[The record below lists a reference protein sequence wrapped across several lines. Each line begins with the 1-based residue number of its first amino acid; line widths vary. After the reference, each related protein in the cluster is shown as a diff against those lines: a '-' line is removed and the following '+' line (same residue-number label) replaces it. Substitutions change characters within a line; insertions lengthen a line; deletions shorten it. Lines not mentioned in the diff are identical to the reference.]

1 MRFMSARFPVALR
14 SRGFTRQAL
23 TVVRRAEKD
32 RSDMGGSRPASLSTS
47 EAGTTPAL
55 LGDTS
60 FGKYTLIAKI
70 GHGGMAEVFLAAVRG
85 PAGFTKLCVLKR
97 LHPHLEEEDA
107 LVGMFLDEARL
118 AARLNHPNVVQT
130 YEVGD
135 VEGLHFLTMEYL
147 EGQSLARV
155 LRHLRRLDQPLPL
168 GVGTRMFVELLDGL
182 HYAHTLKD
190 FDGTPLNVVHRDI
203 SPGNVYVT
211 YDGQVKLLDFGIA
224 RAGTQL
230 VETRAGQ
237 VKGKFAYIAPEQA
250 STDGKHDQRA
260 DIWSLGV
267 VMWEAFAGKR
277 LFKGDSE
284 VATLHN
290 ALTSEILTLDTEID
304 VPNELARIVDRALQ
318 RDPDARYPSA
328 RAMKEDLEQ
337 FMHSEGLRAGRND
350 VGTFVTELFERER
363 DDQRRVLS
371 AYMRGESPGISMTPI
386 SISGGTGS
394 GVSSRSS
401 LPTSASVI
409 VTTDAGDKKK
419 QMLIVGLLLLLA
431 AGIGAFFALSGGSEE
446 PVADAGTVGAS
457 TNGVGTAGTANAGT
471 SSGTG
476 TTDPSTATNGAGA
489 TNTGTT
495 GTTGTENV
503 GANVP
508 TLPEPVTSMAE
519 PSMAEPS
526 MAEPSRVEPSRV
538 EVGTTSMSERPRNP
552 SAMRPRPTPVEATTP
567 PPRMEEPPPP
577 PAAEDGFLTL
587 DTIPW
592 SNVALGNRR
601 LGTTPLIRFRL
612 PPGEHN
618 LTLTNPEQGIRSTY
632 RVVVQPGQTTAR
644 RIAIQ

>member
-1 MRFMSARFPVALR
+1 
-14 SRGFTRQAL
+14 
-23 TVVRRAEKD
+23 
-32 RSDMGGSRPASLSTS
+32 MGGSRPASLSTS
-47 EAGTTPAL
+47 EVGTAPAM

-182 HYAHTLKD
+182 QYAHSLKD

-350 VGTFVTELFERER
+350 VGSFVTELFERER

-401 LPTSASVI
+401 VPTSASVI
-409 VTTDAGDKKK
+409 VTTDAGEKKK
-419 QMLIVGLLLLLA
+419 QMLVVGLLLLLA
-431 AGIGAFFALSGGSEE
+431 AGVGAFFALSGGSDD
-446 PVADAGTVGAS
+446 PVADAGTVGA
-457 TNGVGTAGTANAGT
+457 GTASGAGDPNAGT
-471 SSGTG
+471 NANGATTGTGTSTTGTGTG
-476 TTDPSTATNGAGA
+476 TTGTGTDTTGATGAG
-489 TNTGTT
+489 TTT
-495 GTTGTENV
+495 GTTGTGTDDM

-519 PSMAEPS
+519 PPTM
-526 MAEPSRVEPSRV
+526 VEAV
-538 EVGTTSMSERPRNP
+538 TTSAMSERPRNP
-552 SAMRPRPTPVEATTP
+552 SAMRPRNPTPVEATTP
-567 PPRMEEPPPP
+567 PRMEEEPPP

>member
-1 MRFMSARFPVALR
+1 M
-14 SRGFTRQAL
+14 
-23 TVVRRAEKD
+23 
-32 RSDMGGSRPASLSTS
+32 
-47 EAGTTPAL
+47 

-182 HYAHTLKD
+182 QYAHSLKD

-250 STDGKHDQRA
+250 SSDGKHDQRA

-371 AYMRGESPGISMTPI
+371 AYMRGESPGIAMTPI
-386 SISGGTGS
+386 SIGGGTGS

-401 LPTSASVI
+401 MPSAASVI
-409 VTTDAGDKKK
+409 VTTDGSSDKKK
-419 QMLIVGLLLLLA
+419 QMLVVGLLLLLA
-431 AGIGAFFALSGGSEE
+431 AGVGAFFALSGGSDD
-446 PVADAGTVGAS
+446 PVADAGTIGAA
-457 TNGVGTAGTANAGT
+457 NGAG
-471 SSGTG
+471 
-476 TTDPSTATNGAGA
+476 DPSVQGTNANGAGA
-489 TNTGTT
+489 GAGAVGTGTT
-495 GTTGTENV
+495 GTATGTV
-503 GANVP
+503 AGTTGTGTTGTGTTGTGTDTRANVP
-508 TLPEPVTSMAE
+508 PLPEPVTSMAE
-519 PSMAEPS
+519 PPAM
-526 MAEPSRVEPSRV
+526 VEAV
-538 EVGTTSMSERPRNP
+538 TTSAMSERPRN
-552 SAMRPRPTPVEATTP
+552 ATTMRPRNPTPVEATTP
-567 PPRMEEPPPP
+567 PRMEEAPPP

-632 RVVVQPGQTTAR
+632 RVVVEPGQTTAR

>member
-1 MRFMSARFPVALR
+1 M
-14 SRGFTRQAL
+14 
-23 TVVRRAEKD
+23 
-32 RSDMGGSRPASLSTS
+32 
-47 EAGTTPAL
+47 

-182 HYAHTLKD
+182 QYAHSLKD

-250 STDGKHDQRA
+250 SSDGKHDQRA

-350 VGTFVTELFERER
+350 VGSFVTELFERER

-401 LPTSASVI
+401 MPSAASAV
-409 VTTDAGDKKK
+409 VATDAGDKKK
-419 QMLIVGLLLLLA
+419 QMLVVLLLLLLA
-431 AGIGAFFALSGGSEE
+431 AGVGAFFALSGGADE
-446 PVADAGTVGAS
+446 PVADAGTVGA
-457 TNGVGTAGTANAGT
+457 GTASGAGDPNAQGTNANGAT
-471 SSGTG
+471 TG
-476 TTDPSTATNGAGA
+476 TTGSDTTGTG
-489 TNTGTT
+489 TGTT
-495 GTTGTENV
+495 GTGTTGANATGAGTTGTGTGAADGM

-519 PSMAEPS
+519 PPTM
-526 MAEPSRVEPSRV
+526 VEAV
-538 EVGTTSMSERPRNP
+538 TTSAMSERPRNP
-552 SAMRPRPTPVEATTP
+552 SAMRPRNPTPVEAT
-567 PPRMEEPPPP
+567 PPRMEEAPPP

-612 PPGEHN
+612 PAGEHN

>member
-1 MRFMSARFPVALR
+1 
-14 SRGFTRQAL
+14 
-23 TVVRRAEKD
+23 
-32 RSDMGGSRPASLSTS
+32 MGGSRPASLSTS
-47 EAGTTPAL
+47 EAGSAPAL

-182 HYAHTLKD
+182 QYAHALKD

-211 YDGQVKLLDFGIA
+211 YDGQIKLLDFGIA

-250 STDGKHDQRA
+250 SSEGTHDQRA

-290 ALTSEILTLDTEID
+290 ALTSQILTLDTEID
-304 VPNELARIVDRALQ
+304 VPDELARIVDRALQ
-318 RDPDARYPSA
+318 RDPDARYSTA
-328 RAMKEDLEQ
+328 RAMKEDLEA

-350 VGTFVTELFERER
+350 VGSFVTELFERER

-371 AYMRGESPGISMTPI
+371 AYMRGESPGIAMTPI
-386 SISGGTGS
+386 SMSGGTGS
-394 GVSSRSS
+394 GLSSRS
-401 LPTSASVI
+401 PVTASASSVI
-409 VTTDAGDKKK
+409 VTADSGHKKK
-419 QMLIVGLLLLLA
+419 QMLFFGLLLLLA
-431 AGIGAFFALSGGSEE
+431 AGIGAFFALSGKSDLDANDLTAGNTGGPSIDPLAVGLAGSN
-446 PVADAGTVGAS
+446 VANVGA
-457 TNGVGTAGTANAGT
+457 GA
-471 SSGTG
+471 
-476 TTDPSTATNGAGA
+476 NGAG
-489 TNTGTT
+489 TNGNVVDP
-495 GTTGTENV
+495 NV
-503 GANVP
+503 GTMGATTLEP
-508 TLPEPVTSMAE
+508 TPPEPVTSMAE
-519 PSMAEPS
+519 PT
-526 MAEPSRVEPSRV
+526 VEPTV
-538 EVGTTSMSERPRNP
+538 EPVTTMEARRPRNP
-552 SAMRPRPTPVEATTP
+552 TAMRPRNPTPVEATTP
-567 PPRMEEPPPP
+567 PRMDEPPPP
-577 PAAEDGFLTL
+577 ATEDGFLTL

-612 PPGEHN
+612 PSGEHN

>member
-1 MRFMSARFPVALR
+1 
-14 SRGFTRQAL
+14 
-23 TVVRRAEKD
+23 
-32 RSDMGGSRPASLSTS
+32 MGGSRPASLSTS
-47 EAGTTPAL
+47 EVGTAPAM

-182 HYAHTLKD
+182 QYAHSLKD

-350 VGTFVTELFERER
+350 VGSFVTELFERER

-401 LPTSASVI
+401 MPSAASAV
-409 VTTDAGDKKK
+409 VATDGSRDKKK
-419 QMLIVGLLLLLA
+419 QMLVVGLLLLLA
-431 AGIGAFFALSGGSEE
+431 AGVGAFFALSGGADD
-446 PVADAGTVGAS
+446 PVADAGTVGANA
-457 TNGVGTAGTANAGT
+457 NGAGNTGTPIA
-471 SSGTG
+471 GTG
-476 TTDPSTATNGAGA
+476 TADPNAAANAAGA
-489 TNTGTT
+489 TNGTT
-495 GTTGTENV
+495 GTTGTTDTENA

-508 TLPEPVTSMAE
+508 SLPDPVTSMAE
-519 PSMAEPS
+519 PPAM
-526 MAEPSRVEPSRV
+526 VEAL
-538 EVGTTSMSERPRNP
+538 TAMDTSAMSERPRNP
-552 SAMRPRPTPVEATTP
+552 SAMRPRTTPVEATTP
-567 PPRMEEPPPP
+567 PPRMEESPPP

>member
-1 MRFMSARFPVALR
+1 
-14 SRGFTRQAL
+14 
-23 TVVRRAEKD
+23 
-32 RSDMGGSRPASLSTS
+32 MGGSRPASLSTS
-47 EAGTTPAL
+47 EAGSTPAL

-182 HYAHTLKD
+182 QYAHALKD

-211 YDGQVKLLDFGIA
+211 YDGQIKLLDFGIA

-250 STDGKHDQRA
+250 TSEGTHDQRA

-290 ALTSEILTLDTEID
+290 ALTSQILTLDTEID
-304 VPNELARIVDRALQ
+304 VPDELARIVDRALQ
-318 RDPDARYPSA
+318 RDPDARYLTA
-328 RAMKEDLEQ
+328 RAMKEDLEA

-350 VGTFVTELFERER
+350 VGAFVSELFERER

-386 SISGGTGS
+386 SVGGGTGS
-394 GVSSRSS
+394 GLSRSPVTAS
-401 LPTSASVI
+401 AASVI
-409 VTTDAGDKKK
+409 VTVDSGHKKK
-419 QMLIVGLLLLLA
+419 QMLFFGLLLLLA
-431 AGIGAFFALSGGSEE
+431 AGIGAFFALSGKSEDPIAQGELANGTTGNVGGPSNDPTLAAGQAGS
-446 PVADAGTVGAS
+446 
-457 TNGVGTAGTANAGT
+457 NGVGANGVAVG
-471 SSGTG
+471 
-476 TTDPSTATNGAGA
+476 ANGAG
-489 TNTGTT
+489 TNGNVVDP
-495 GTTGTENV
+495 NV
-503 GANVP
+503 GTMAATPPEP

-519 PSMAEPS
+519 PTVTEPS
-526 MAEPSRVEPSRV
+526 MEPVTAMDQR
-538 EVGTTSMSERPRNP
+538 RNP
-552 SAMRPRPTPVEATTP
+552 SAMRPRNPTPVEATTP
-567 PPRMEEPPPP
+567 PRMEEPP

-612 PPGEHN
+612 PSGEHN

-632 RVVVQPGQTTAR
+632 RVVVQPGETTAR

>member
-1 MRFMSARFPVALR
+1 
-14 SRGFTRQAL
+14 
-23 TVVRRAEKD
+23 
-32 RSDMGGSRPASLSTS
+32 MGGSRPASLSTS
-47 EAGTTPAL
+47 EVGTAPAM

-182 HYAHTLKD
+182 QYAHSLKD

-250 STDGKHDQRA
+250 SSDGKHDQRA

-350 VGTFVTELFERER
+350 VGAFVTELFERER

-386 SISGGTGS
+386 SIGGGTGS

-401 LPTSASVI
+401 MPSAASAV
-409 VTTDAGDKKK
+409 VATDGSRDKKK

-431 AGIGAFFALSGGSEE
+431 AGVGAFFALSGGADD
-446 PVADAGTVGAS
+446 PVADAGTVGAANGDPS
-457 TNGVGTAGTANAGT
+457 GQGTNATGAIGTAGTGAVG
-471 SSGTG
+471 
-476 TTDPSTATNGAGA
+476 PSTTGADPTG
-489 TNTGTT
+489 TGTT
-495 GTTGTENV
+495 GTGAGTTGADTTGTGSV
-503 GANVP
+503 GTDSATNAP

-519 PSMAEPS
+519 PPAM
-526 MAEPSRVEPSRV
+526 VEAV
-538 EVGTTSMSERPRNP
+538 TTSAMSERPRN
-552 SAMRPRPTPVEATTP
+552 STTMRPRNPTPVEATTP
-567 PPRMEEPPPP
+567 PRMEEAPPP

>member
-1 MRFMSARFPVALR
+1 
-14 SRGFTRQAL
+14 
-23 TVVRRAEKD
+23 
-32 RSDMGGSRPASLSTS
+32 MGGSRPASLSTS
-47 EAGTTPAL
+47 EVGTAPAM

-182 HYAHTLKD
+182 QYAHSLKD

-250 STDGKHDQRA
+250 SSDGKHDQRA

-350 VGTFVTELFERER
+350 VGAFVTELFERER

-401 LPTSASVI
+401 LPTSASVV

-419 QMLIVGLLLLLA
+419 QMLIVLLLLLLA
-431 AGIGAFFALSGGSEE
+431 AGVGAFFALSGGADD
-446 PVADAGTVGAS
+446 PVADAGTVGAANGDPS
-457 TNGVGTAGTANAGT
+457 GQGTNANGAI
-471 SSGTG
+471 GTG
-476 TTDPSTATNGAGA
+476 TGAVGPGTTGADPTGADTTG
-489 TNTGTT
+489 TGTT
-495 GTTGTENV
+495 GTGAGTTGADTTGTGSV
-503 GANVP
+503 GTDSAANAP

-519 PSMAEPS
+519 PPAM
-526 MAEPSRVEPSRV
+526 VEAV
-538 EVGTTSMSERPRNP
+538 TTSAMSERPRN
-552 SAMRPRPTPVEATTP
+552 STTMRPRNPTPVEATTP
-567 PPRMEEPPPP
+567 PRMEEAPPP

>member
-1 MRFMSARFPVALR
+1 
-14 SRGFTRQAL
+14 
-23 TVVRRAEKD
+23 
-32 RSDMGGSRPASLSTS
+32 MGGSRPASLSTS
-47 EAGTTPAL
+47 EVGTAPAM

-182 HYAHTLKD
+182 QYAHSLKD

-350 VGTFVTELFERER
+350 VGSFVTELFERER

-401 LPTSASVI
+401 MPSAASAV
-409 VTTDAGDKKK
+409 VATDAGDKKK
-419 QMLIVGLLLLLA
+419 QMLVVLLLLLLA
-431 AGIGAFFALSGGSEE
+431 AGRAIRW
-446 PVADAGTVGAS
+446 
-457 TNGVGTAGTANAGT
+457 
-471 SSGTG
+471 
-476 TTDPSTATNGAGA
+476 
-489 TNTGTT
+489 
-495 GTTGTENV
+495 
-503 GANVP
+503 P
-508 TLPEPVTSMAE
+508 T
-519 PSMAEPS
+519 
-526 MAEPSRVEPSRV
+526 R
-538 EVGTTSMSERPRNP
+538 G
-552 SAMRPRPTPVEATTP
+552 
-567 PPRMEEPPPP
+567 
-577 PAAEDGFLTL
+577 
-587 DTIPW
+587 
-592 SNVALGNRR
+592 
-601 LGTTPLIRFRL
+601 
-612 PPGEHN
+612 
-618 LTLTNPEQGIRSTY
+618 RS
-632 RVVVQPGQTTAR
+632 AR
-644 RIAIQ
+644 RTAIRAGRARTQPARAARRVRARSVRVPRAPTRRAPT